1 MWVEALRRCGN
12 LIRGTQASRF
22 FRNRRRPRTRQRSR
36 SPRTA
41 RSGIR
46 RGEAWTLRLSV
57 CCIRTWIRSR
67 RWARTIRMARRAIRT
82 SSPLPRLARRGKSI
96 PLLAEEGW
104 RDSLIEAGAPG
115 AKREPDRA
123 KPQLVVSSAGLFPH
137 LPCRIHDQ
145 LQFPPLIIF
154 RKKVPGSYGS
164 KSALRTEREIVQGNK
179 TRGLVNPAAQ
189 FVLRF
194 QLWLL
199 CCHESEDYI
208 FSVRHQTQRFNT
220 PGALSV
226 VFQQE
231 CIDIQPAEEFLGD
244 DVVSSF
250 GVPAATTVS
259 AADMERAD
267 KVILTYPSK
276 AGVVAFDSAFKL
288 GVGVPA
294 CLPHSFAL
302 SGIEVVRIIGRI
314 ELDVSHPL
322 RDEPLDLIADN
333 LHKVASKIGMG
344 RIKPVRYPGFVA
356 RQQKI

>member
-22 FRNRRRPRTRQRSR
+22 IRNRRRPRTRQRSR

-137 LPCRIHDQ
+137 LSCRINHQ

-164 KSALRTEREIVQGNK
+164 KSALRTEREIFQGNK

-199 CCHESEDYI
+199 RCHESEDYI
-208 FSVRHQTQRFNT
+208 FSARHQTQGFQT

-226 VFQQE
+226 VLEQE
-231 CIDIQPAEEFLGD
+231 CIDIQPAEEFLSD

-250 GVPAATTVS
+250 GVPAAEAVS
-259 AADMERAD
+259 SADVKSEGE
-267 KVILTYPSK
+267 VPSWN
-276 AGVVAFDSAFKL
+276 ASETRVVAFDSVFKL
-288 GVGVPA
+288 G
-294 CLPHSFAL
+294 
-302 SGIEVVRIIGRI
+302 
-314 ELDVSHPL
+314 
-322 RDEPLDLIADN
+322 
-333 LHKVASKIGMG
+333 
-344 RIKPVRYPGFVA
+344 
-356 RQQKI
+356 

>member
-123 KPQLVVSSAGLFPH
+123 KPQLWSVRQNRGCADLTTPSAPFRWLRDIFYGAAT
-137 LPCRIHDQ
+137 
-145 LQFPPLIIF
+145 PPL
-154 RKKVPGSYGS
+154 
-164 KSALRTEREIVQGNK
+164 
-179 TRGLVNPAAQ
+179 RGGEFVN
-189 FVLRF
+189 
-194 QLWLL
+194 LL
-199 CCHESEDYI
+199 I
-208 FSVRHQTQRFNT
+208 KRNT
-220 PGALSV
+220 GY
-226 VFQQE
+226 
-231 CIDIQPAEEFLGD
+231 FLA
-244 DVVSSF
+244 V
-250 GVPAATTVS
+250 
-259 AADMERAD
+259 
-267 KVILTYPSK
+267 
-276 AGVVAFDSAFKL
+276 KL
-288 GVGVPA
+288 
-294 CLPHSFAL
+294 L
-302 SGIEVVRIIGRI
+302 
-314 ELDVSHPL
+314 
-322 RDEPLDLIADN
+322 
-333 LHKVASKIGMG
+333 
-344 RIKPVRYPGFVA
+344 
-356 RQQKI
+356 